1 MNELTFEERNLMCLY
16 NKSGTRIGLIAELTK
31 MRGYLEPD
39 EAELRELTD
48 SALSKLRRMTDAD
61 YEALDLYP
69 DFDPEE
75 PAYGE

>member
-16 NKSGTRIGLIAELTK
+16 NKSGTRTGLIAELTK

-48 SALSKLRRMTDAD
+48 SSLGKLRRMTDAD
-61 YEALDLYP
+61 YDALDLYP
-69 DFDPEE
+69 DFDPEDS
-75 PAYGE
+75 AYGE

>member
-16 NKSGTRIGLIAELTK
+16 NKSGTRTGLIDALEE

-48 SALSKLRRMTDAD
+48 SVLGKLRRMTNAD

-69 DFDPEE
+69 DFDPEDS
-75 PAYGE
+75 AYGE

>member
-16 NKSGTRIGLIAELTK
+16 NKSGTRHGLIDALME

-48 SALSKLRRMTDAD
+48 SALCRLRRMTDAD

-69 DFDPEE
+69 DFDPEDS
-75 PAYGE
+75 AYGE